1 MVHPFLIL
9 QKVEGDFPG
18 GPVANTL
25 SFQCRRCVF
34 NLRWGTKVPGA
45 TQCSQKEI
53 KGGDNALDFQNAFAG
68 FRIGIDYKVLYFLI
82 VLP

>member
-1 MVHPFLIL
+1 MA
-9 QKVEGDFPG
+9 K
-18 GPVANTL
+18 TL
-25 SFQCRRCVF
+25 SFQCGGAYSI
-34 NLRWGTKVPGA
+34 LGWGTKVPGA

-53 KGGDNALDFQNAFAG
+53 KGRDNALDFQNVFAG